1 MVIKGGTINRGVG
14 DEPSD
19 VGWPKFMSKI
29 LIVDYKII
37 PTNALGG
44 CHLRIL
50 RGLCHEH
57 EFTVLA
63 LQFENPFPERIRW
76 IRIPAP
82 SRPLA
87 LLFVVFH
94 LLAPLYYWV
103 HRFGRRARYDLVQL
117 VESNFSFGDL
127 SYSQF
132 CHRAYLKHYWKQ
144 SAHRGLR
151 GWLRWLDHWLRAL
164 LEPWVYRRVKHIVVP
179 SRGLARELIA
189 EYPYTR
195 DKIRI
200 IPNCVELERMR
211 MPSDFDRE
219 GFRKDLGVDPEDLAL
234 VFVALGHFERKGLP
248 LLLEGL
254 RRLGDPRLKLLV
266 VGGQPDLLAAY
277 RSRVEQLGLK
287 GKLVFVGMQRDVRP
301 YLWAADAFALPS
313 FYETFSLVSF
323 EAAAAGL
330 PLIVAPLYGLEEF
343 LRDGENGILVERTP
357 EGVAEGIARFL
368 TLSPEARRSMGEKAR
383 RDVKGYAPENFLAA
397 WRTLYEEK
405 YADLMG

>member
-1 MVIKGGTINRGVG
+1 MVTKGGTIDRGVG

-29 LIVDYKII
+29 LIVDYKTV

-50 RGLCHEH
+50 QGLSHQH

-63 LQFENPFPERIRW
+63 VEFENPFPERIEW

-82 SRPLA
+82 TRPLV
-87 LLFVVFH
+87 LLFVAYH
-94 LLAPLYYWV
+94 LFATMYYWT
-103 HRFGRRARYDLVQL
+103 HRLCGRARYDSVQS
-117 VESNFSFGDL
+117 VDTNFAFVDV

-132 CHRAYLKHYWKQ
+132 CHRAYLRHHWKQ
-144 SAHRGLR
+144 SKPKGSR
-151 GWLRWLDHWLRAL
+151 GWLRWLDHWLHAL
-164 LEPWVYRRVKHIVVP
+164 LEPWVYRRVKRIVVP
-179 SRGLARELIA
+179 SQGLSRELIA

-195 DKIRI
+195 EKIRI

-219 GFRKDLGVDPEDLAL
+219 GFRKNLGADPEDLVL

-248 LLLEGL
+248 LLLEAL
-254 RRLGDPRLKLLV
+254 RRLSDPRLKLLV

-277 RSRVEQLGLK
+277 RSRVEELGLK

-301 YLWAADAFALPS
+301 YLWAADAFAFPS

-323 EAAAAGL
+323 EAAAARL
-330 PLIVAPLYGLEEF
+330 PLIVAPLHGVEEF

-383 RDVKGYAPENFLAA
+383 RDVEGYAPENFVAA
-397 WRTLYEEK
+397 WRALYEEK
-405 YADLMG
+405 HANLMG

>member
-1 MVIKGGTINRGVG
+1 
-14 DEPSD
+14 
-19 VGWPKFMSKI
+19 MSKI
-29 LIVDYKII
+29 LIVDYKIV
-37 PTNALGG
+37 PTNAIGG

-50 RGLCHEH
+50 RELCHEH
-57 EFTVLA
+57 EFTVFA
-63 LQFENPFPERIRW
+63 VEFENPLPERIRW

-82 SRPLA
+82 TRPLA
-87 LLFVVFH
+87 LLFFVYH
-94 LLAPLYYWV
+94 LLAPLYYWA
-103 HRFGRRARYDLVQL
+103 HRLRRRAPYDHVQF
-117 VESNFSFGDL
+117 VESNFSFGDI
-127 SYSQF
+127 SYSHF
-132 CHRAYLKHYWKQ
+132 CHRAYLKHHWKQ

-151 GWLRWLDHWLRAL
+151 GWLRWLDHWLHAF
-164 LEPWVYRRVKHIVVP
+164 LEPWVYRRAKRIVVP

-200 IPNCVELERMR
+200 IPNCVELERMHV
-211 MPSDFDRE
+211 PSEFDRE
-219 GFRKDLGVDPEDLAL
+219 RFRKDLGVDPEDLAL

-248 LLLEGL
+248 LLLEAL
-254 RRLGDPRLKLLV
+254 RRLGNPRLKLLV

-277 RSRVEQLGLK
+277 GSRVEQLGLK

-323 EAAAAGL
+323 EAAAARL
-330 PLIVAPLYGLEEF
+330 PLIVAPLYGVEEV
-343 LRDGENGILVERTP
+343 LRDGENGILVERTS

-383 RDVKGYAPENFLAA
+383 RDVEGYAPENFLAA
-397 WRTLYEEK
+397 WGNLYEVEHVEPM
-405 YADLMG
+405 A